1 MGFKNDWAQATPYLG
16 FCVFTFCWANVIF
29 GLDTSTFGSLQVLPS
44 WLSRFGTNGAL
55 TVLQKAI
62 ANSVVYVGR
71 IAGTLTFEPIAEKYG
86 YKTLLAAIAGV
97 QIVSVVVQLAAGNFN
112 TFIAGRTI
120 SYIAVGWIDGTIA
133 SYASEVAPAALRG
146 FFSGLLAPMANLASV
161 WGAGM
166 CQHYA
171 KETRKIGWMVP
182 ISVQLIPVVAIIICW
197 PFAVESPR
205 WLAAHGKPD
214 QALRA
219 LKKLRRKEDV
229 AAGVCEAELEAITYA
244 IEYDRT
250 HATAR
255 WMDLFSKTAYKQFI
269 YTILFFFFYPST
281 GNAFYNAYGTTFF
294 KAIGLGDKAFTYA
307 ILCQLMGMV
316 GGLTGLF
323 LTDRVG
329 RRPLLIIG
337 SALLV
342 LFDGLAAGLGS
353 KAHRTTTENNVVV
366 ACWTLM
372 LWSAKLSWA
381 THAYIVVPEMG
392 GIRMRKKLVMV
403 GTTVDVLG
411 NWLWGFSSP
420 YIQKH
425 QATAGAKIGYLFMGF
440 AAMALLF
447 AIFAAPELKGRSL
460 EEVDELFSKFR
471 WGWEYKGYVTTGVG
485 AAVAQAEHGQQN
497 EGKANDHVENG
508 DDENEKEVSTRV
520 QVHAAAI

>member
-1 MGFKNDWAQATPYLG
+1 MGIKQDWSQATPYLG

-29 GLDTSTFGSLQVLPS
+29 GLDTSTFGSLQALPS
-44 WLSRFGTNGAL
+44 WLGQFGTDGKL
-55 TVLQKAI
+55 TTLQKAI

-71 IAGTLTFEPIAEKYG
+71 LAGTLSFEPIAERFG
-86 YKTLLAAIAGV
+86 YKILLAAIAAV
-97 QIVSVVVQLAAGNFN
+97 QVVSVAIQLGSGNFN
-112 TFIAGRTI
+112 TFIAGRTV

-171 KETRKIGWMVP
+171 TETRKVGWMVP
-182 ISVQLIPVVAIIICW
+182 ISVQLIPVVMIAVCW
-197 PFAVESPR
+197 PFAAESPR
-205 WLAAHGKPD
+205 WLVAHGKSD
-214 QALRA
+214 QALKA
-219 LKKLRRKEDV
+219 LRKLRRKEHDD
-229 AAGVCEAELEAITYA
+229 AGMCEAELDAISYA

-255 WMDLFSKTAYKQFI
+255 WRDLVSKVAYKQFI

-281 GNAFYNAYGTTFF
+281 GNAFYNAYGATFF
-294 KAIGLGDKAFTYA
+294 KSIGLGNKSFTYA

-329 RRPLLIIG
+329 RRPLLIAG
-337 SALLV
+337 SALLI
-342 LFDGLAAGLGS
+342 LFDGLAAGLAS
-353 KAHRTTTENNVVV
+353 KPTRSSTENNVIV

-392 GIRMRKKLVMV
+392 GIRMRRKLVMV
-403 GTTVDVLG
+403 GTTVDVVG
-411 NWLWGFSSP
+411 NWLWGFASP
-420 YIQKH
+420 YIQVH
-425 QATAGAKIGYLFMGF
+425 NATKGPKIGYLFAGF
-440 AAMALLF
+440 AGMALLF

-460 EEVDELFSKFR
+460 EEVDEMFSKFR
-471 WGWEYKGYVTTGVG
+471 WGWEYKKYVTIGVG
-485 AAVAQAEHGQQN
+485 ATVAQMERAP
-497 EGKANDHVENG
+497 HVEDTDAKD
-508 DDENEKEVSTRV
+508 DDEKQIVPASSVRV
-520 QVHAAAI
+520 AAV